1 MPGIHAYFE
10 NMHEARKALKAMM
23 EAGFSTV
30 YLDMSGAYDYEYSV
44 EIAGSATAVSCLPSL
59 VTRSGG
65 CMLKPNSS
73 SLVDAAT
80 AVSSLAHTGDSRS
93 ICTKLI
99 ARVDDDKKETAASI
113 IKQNGGRIFPT
124 FIE

>member
-1 MPGIHAYFE
+1 MPRINAYFE
-10 NMHEARKALKAMM
+10 NMHEAKKALKAMM
-23 EAGFSTV
+23 EAGFSKV

-44 EIAGSATAVSCLPSL
+44 EIAGDATDVSCLPPL

-65 CMLKPNSS
+65 GMLKPNSS

-80 AVSSLAHTGDSRS
+80 AVSGLAHTGDSRS
-93 ICTKLI
+93 VCTKLI
-99 ARVDDDKKETAASI
+99 AAVEDDKKEAATDI
-113 IKQNGGRIFPT
+113 IKENGGRIFPT